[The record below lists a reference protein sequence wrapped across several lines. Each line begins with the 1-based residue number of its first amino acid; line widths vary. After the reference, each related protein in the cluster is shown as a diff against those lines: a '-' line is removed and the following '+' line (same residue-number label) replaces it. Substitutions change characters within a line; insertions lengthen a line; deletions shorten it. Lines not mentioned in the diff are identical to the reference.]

1 MELNL
6 EQYDDSNDIDEI
18 CKGTR
23 ANNWG
28 YNATSNFKSLGKESS
43 RLVYTHLMLS
53 PTTKMV
59 FAMFTQGK

>member
-6 EQYDDSNDIDEI
+6 EQYDDSSDIHGI
-18 CKGTR
+18 SKGTR

-28 YNATSNFKSLGKESS
+28 YKAAPNFKRLGKESS
-43 RLVYTHLMLS
+43 RLAYTHLMLS
-53 PTTKMV
+53 PTTKIV